1 MDCPLYHILRFLFK
15 PLFLLLYRPK
25 IIGRENIPIEESLII
40 ASNHKHAMDPLMII
54 LATKRTIH
62 YLAKIELFKGPLKLF
77 FNAVGTLPVDRK
89 NRNPDTVS
97 KAEEMLKNGG
107 AIGIFPE
114 GTRNKTNDDLLPFKK
129 GAVVF
134 AKNTDSKIVPVYI
147 KDDYKLFRKSVKVI
161 IGKPYKVKG
170 NIEDEIEVL
179 KAKML
184 ELKEMRF

>member
-1 MDCPLYHILRFLFK
+1 MARHTLIQLCGYLGFLK
-15 PLFLLLYRPK
+15 LLLEEGKYPIIPILVIDHVSKPFDIQHAKALGEVLNKACK
-25 IIGRENIPIEESLII
+25 IIGKENIPIEESLII

-114 GTRNKTNDDLLPFKK
+114 GTRNKTIGTKDEVDLLPLKF
-129 GAVVF
+129 GAVSL
-134 AKNTDSKIVPVYI
+134 AQKTN
-147 KDDYKLFRKSVKVI
+147 
-161 IGKPYKVKG
+161 
-170 NIEDEIEVL
+170 
-179 KAKML
+179 A
-184 ELKEMRF
+184 

>member
-1 MDCPLYHILRFLFK
+1 MQCPLYHILRFLFK

-25 IIGRENIPIEESLII
+25 IYGKENIPVNGSLVI

-62 YLAKIELFKGPLKLF
+62 FLAKIELFKGIFKLF

-89 NRNPDTVS
+89 NKNPDTVS
-97 KAEEMLKNGG
+97 KAEEMLKSGG
-107 AIGIFPE
+107 VIGIFPE
-114 GTRNKTNDDLLPFKK
+114 GTRNKTNEDLLPFKK

-134 AKNTDSKIVPVYI
+134 AKNTNSKIVPVYI

-170 NIEDEIEVL
+170 SIEEEIEIL
-179 KAKML
+179 KAKIL
-184 ELKEMRF
+184 ELKEVRF